1 MPSESGMGPLHS
13 YDPGTGCFDP
23 QECIADAKAE
33 RMSLD
38 LAFRWQRPAPW
49 CKKKRVWLPRWL
61 SFFLGVDLKLS
72 LNGFNV
78 NIFFVQWLYE
88 YELYVANKQVLWIGG
103 TYFKDL

>member
-1 MPSESGMGPLHS
+1 MAQPPTSQEKTTSLAPRS
-13 YDPGTGCFDP
+13 VF

-49 CKKKRVWLPRWL
+49 CLLRCGGLLRWL
-61 SFFLGVDLKLS
+61 FFLGVSKS

-78 NIFFVQWLYE
+78 DSL
-88 YELYVANKQVLWIGG
+88 G
-103 TYFKDL
+103 